1 MRWPGGP
8 CLRVHRLSG
17 LRVGEVRVR
26 SRDSRSVIGD
36 SRGRRQSR
44 VSIRESRHPWLEL
57 HRARS
62 GASYIG
68 ITPTRVLNTATATG
82 MGFWSLNPYVGC
94 EFGCAYCYAR
104 ETHQW
109 VVERA
114 ATHRDA
120 PETARE
126 AARFSLA
133 EGFERR
139 ILVKVNTVDVL
150 ERTLDPDRLGTTP
163 IVIGSATDPYQ
174 PAERRFGVTRQ
185 VLEFFLNGGDKFKRA
200 LRVVFKR
207 NRRAEQA
214 ADDGAF
220 VANVTR
226 QVLEFFLRH
235 EGLHLGIITKSALIE
250 RDAALIARLCE
261 RHVVS
266 VHFSVGSLDH
276 QLLRQLEPRSA
287 TPQSRLRVLRRL
299 ADLGVS
305 CDVLIMPIL
314 PGLTDD
320 EAQLRAV
327 VQAARH
333 AGAEAVAGGAVRMGP
348 ATRNTLMPWLER
360 HRPALA
366 ERYRRH
372 FSEGEFVSREYNLAL
387 KARLDLLRE
396 EAGFAPLD
404 GGMRERRIRMAE
416 RHRPAQGELF

>member
-1 MRWPGGP
+1 
-8 CLRVHRLSG
+8 
-17 LRVGEVRVR
+17 
-26 SRDSRSVIGD
+26 
-36 SRGRRQSR
+36 
-44 VSIRESRHPWLEL
+44 
-57 HRARS
+57 
-62 GASYIG
+62 
-68 ITPTRVLNTATATG
+68 

-114 ATHRDA
+114 ANHRDA

-139 ILVKVNTVDVL
+139 ILVKLNTAEVL
-150 ERTLDPDRLGTTP
+150 ERSLDPEHLGTTP

-185 VLEFFLNGGDKFKRA
+185 VLEY
-200 LRVVFKR
+200 
-207 NRRAEQA
+207 
-214 ADDGAF
+214 
-220 VANVTR
+220 
-226 QVLEFFLRH
+226 FLRH

-250 RDAALIARLCE
+250 RDAVLLARLAE

-276 QLLRQLEPRSA
+276 LLLRQLEPRSA
-287 TPQSRLRVLRRL
+287 TPQSRLRVLRKL
-299 ADLGVS
+299 ANLGVS

-327 VQAARH
+327 VQAARE
-333 AGAEAVAGGAVRMGP
+333 AGAEEVAGGAVRMGP

-372 FSEGEFVSREYNLAL
+372 FSQGEFVSREYSQAL
-387 KARLDLLRE
+387 KARLDRLRE

-404 GGMRERRIRMAE
+404 GGMRARRLRMAE